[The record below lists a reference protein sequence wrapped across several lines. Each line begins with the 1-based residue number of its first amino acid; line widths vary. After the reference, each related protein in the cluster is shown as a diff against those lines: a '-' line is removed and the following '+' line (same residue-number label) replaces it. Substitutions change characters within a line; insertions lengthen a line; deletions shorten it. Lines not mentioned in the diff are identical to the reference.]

1 MVYRRLNILGY
12 ALGVM
17 ETQDDQPQ
25 FKRAMRIPV
34 EIPVHIDS
42 VLTSG
47 EALIRNLTEHGALIE
62 GLSLSKGAQFQI
74 EYEGQILFG
83 IVRWA
88 EDDRFGAYF
97 PFALQ
102 DGPLYTRLQQ
112 AVIESDLRERRER
125 KTMAPDAPME
135 QVFRPAL
142 ATMRRP
148 AAGFGRRGL

>member
-12 ALGVM
+12 ALDVM
-17 ETQDDQPQ
+17 DTQDDQHQ

-47 EALIRNLTEHGALIE
+47 EAIIRNLTEHGALIE
-62 GLSLSKGAQFQI
+62 GISLSKGAQFQI
-74 EYEGQILFG
+74 EYEGQVLYG

-97 PFALQ
+97 PFVLN

-112 AVIESDLRERRER
+112 AVLDNDMRERRER
-125 KTMAPDAPME
+125 KPVAAEMPME
-135 QVFRPAL
+135 PAFRPAL